1 MVNMLRRTCPQSLFI
16 ELICFAEIAN
26 ERQSAA
32 YLTKLAEEMAL
43 ELIEEENIRH
53 QNEEEN
59 EKWMRSELL
68 MDQKWREQQRKLDE
82 QKKREE
88 AERNRIAAERSAEVK
103 RKLDLAE
110 EKARILAEK
119 REREA
124 DLLRRIDAYVNGAPS
139 MPEELNEIAESNPG
153 KQPCQFFIKTATC
166 RFGNKC
172 VWNHCRPKI
181 SQTLLVR
188 SFFTNIRLDQGKP
201 NEYGTDLSLE
211 FDEAQLFRDFCDFFD
226 DVVPEFQK
234 FGAIEQFVACQNYEP
249 HLRGHVYIEYAS
261 PRYIEIESI
270 DE

>member
-1 MVNMLRRTCPQSLFI
+1 M
-16 ELICFAEIAN
+16 AE
-26 ERQSAA
+26 ECQSAV
-32 YLTKLAEEMAL
+32 YLTKLAEEMASQ
-43 ELIEEENIRH
+43 LIEEENIRR

-68 MDQKWREQQRKLDE
+68 IEKKWREQQRKLDE
-82 QKKREE
+82 RKKREE
-88 AERNRIAAERSAEVK
+88 TERNRITAARTAELR

-119 REREA
+119 KEREA
-124 DLLRRIDAYVNGAPS
+124 DLLRRINGYVDGTLPV
-139 MPEELNEIAESNPG
+139 PEELNEVAESNPG
-153 KQPCQFFIKTATC
+153 KQSCQFFIKTATC

-181 SQTLLVR
+181 SRTLLVR
-188 SFFTNIRLDQGKP
+188 SFFTNIRLDQGRA

-226 DVVPEFQK
+226 DVVPEFEK
-234 FGAIEQFVACQNYEP
+234 FGSIEQFVTCQNYEP

-261 PRYIEIESI
+261 PR
-270 DE
+270 

>member
-1 MVNMLRRTCPQSLFI
+1 MAREC
-16 ELICFAEIAN
+16 
-26 ERQSAA
+26 QSAV

-43 ELIEEENIRH
+43 QLIEEENIRRE
-53 QNEEEN
+53 NDEEN

-68 MDQKWREQQRKLDE
+68 IEKQWREQQRKLDE
-82 QKKREE
+82 QKKRED
-88 AERNRIAAERSAEVK
+88 AERNRIAAERSAEIR

-119 REREA
+119 KEREA
-124 DLLRRIDAYVNGAPS
+124 DLLHRIDAYVNGTLP
-139 MPEELNEIAESNPG
+139 MPDELKGMAESNPG
-153 KQPCQFFIKTATC
+153 KEPCQFFSKTATC

-181 SQTLLVR
+181 SQTLLVC
-188 SFFTNIRLDQGKP
+188 SFFANIRLDQGRP

-234 FGAIEQFVACQNYEP
+234 FGVIEQFVTCQNYEP
-249 HLRGHVYIEYAS
+249 HLRGHVYIEFAS
-261 PRYIEIESI
+261 PRYSTT
-270 DE
+270 D